1 MRAFFISDLHLKD
14 MKERN
19 SQKLLR
25 FLLWLEAE
33 IPTQKPPSHLFL
45 VGDIFDLW
53 LGSHQYFIE
62 RFKPLVDQL
71 RQLHKFGIE
80 IHYFEGNHD
89 LYLKSFWQD
98 QLGFT
103 VHAEAKSFQLAQHKV
118 RVEHGDLI
126 NPEDK
131 GYLFLYRL
139 LRSQPLPWLAKNLPS
154 SVVEAIGMRAS
165 RASRSYTSNAKSLK
179 QEKIRTLIR
188 QHAFKESA
196 QDKFNFLISGHVHVQ
211 DDQTLR
217 NANHIFR
224 SINLGAWF
232 EKQECFV
239 LSQSEAQFRTI
250 QEDGSLGET

>member
-1 MRAFFISDLHLKD
+1 VRAFFISDLHLKD
-14 MKERN
+14 MKQRN

-33 IPTQKPPSHLFL
+33 IPSQNPPSHLFL

-53 LGSHQYFIE
+53 IGSHQFFVD
-62 RFKPLVDQL
+62 RFKPIVDQL
-71 RQLHKFGIE
+71 RRLHTFGIV

-98 QLGFT
+98 RIGIKVHGKAENFRLG
-103 VHAEAKSFQLAQHKV
+103 SFQV

-126 NPEDK
+126 NPDDK

-139 LRSQPLPWLAKNLPS
+139 LRSKPMPWLAKNLPS
-154 SVVEAIGMRAS
+154 AMIEAIGLRAS
-165 RASRSYTSNAKSLK
+165 RASRNYTSNSKSLK
-179 QEKIRTLIR
+179 QEKIRSLIR

-196 QDKFNFLISGHVHVQ
+196 LEKFDFLVTGHVHVQ

-217 NANHIFR
+217 VANHIFR

-239 LSQSEAQFRTI
+239 ISQKEAQFRSI
-250 QEDGSLGET
+250 NEDGSLA